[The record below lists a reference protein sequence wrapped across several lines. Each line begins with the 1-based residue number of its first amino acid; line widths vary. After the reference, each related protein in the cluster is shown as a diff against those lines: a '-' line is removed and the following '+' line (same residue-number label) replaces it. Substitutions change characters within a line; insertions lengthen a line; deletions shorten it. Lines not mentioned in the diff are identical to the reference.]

1 MINNTTDTK
10 VLSGTFAG
18 NMFGGMQ
25 FGGAITYYNPI
36 VTPPVST
43 SQIGWGFI
51 V

>member
-18 NMFGGMQ
+18 NFFGGMQ
-25 FGGAITYYNPI
+25 FGGVVTYY
-36 VTPPVST
+36 TPYVPPANN
-43 SQIGWGFI
+43 QIGWGFI